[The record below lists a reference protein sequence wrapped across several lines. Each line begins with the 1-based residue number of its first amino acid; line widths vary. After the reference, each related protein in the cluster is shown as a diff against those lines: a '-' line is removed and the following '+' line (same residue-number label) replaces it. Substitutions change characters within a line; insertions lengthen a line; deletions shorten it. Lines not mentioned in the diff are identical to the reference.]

1 MSCNI
6 AFGSCGS
13 EWLQTE
19 HLIEE
24 IVYVLAVP
32 IFLRSFSPPV
42 WAAWWRNDLQ
52 HDFISLTMIVYC
64 RSLKIEQWGHADTTG

>member
-1 MSCNI
+1 MSCHI
-6 AFGSCGS
+6 ACGSCGR

-19 HLIEE
+19 HLLQE

-32 IFLRSFSPPV
+32 IFLAVFLSPV

-52 HDFISLTMIVYC
+52 HYSISLTMIVYC